1 MKELEYFINMIFVYF
16 INVLF
21 FFSGICLNSLV
32 ILTFWRSSQLRKKLC
47 YFMIMVLSCFDLL
60 AALVNIPL
68 SVLTAMLWLTGKL
81 GVYAKWVHTY
91 GLVANILVGM
101 SLKALLVMN
110 FDRYLAISHPMFHRT
125 SVTKSKLLILLAAV
139 NIVDVSMLMLT
150 DLLLSFAVYLLIWFT
165 ILYLPMIFINYK
177 LFTISR
183 KKNRNRLP
191 PGLKKTFSFKN
202 LSSCLLA
209 VAFFVVFY
217 IPSLVYIGLRMT
229 SPEVTHRM
237 NDAELAA
244 LWGRTTSSMNGT
256 FNCLIFFWK
265 DVVLRNEA
273 MKVVKT
279 MKALGRAQS
288 PVIHS
293 EISNQRPRIR

>member
-1 MKELEYFINMIFVYF
+1 MIFVYF
-16 INVLF
+16 INILF

-60 AALVNIPL
+60 ATLVNIPF
-68 SVLTAMLWLTGKL
+68 SVLMAMLWLTGKL

-91 GLVANILVGM
+91 GLVANILVAM

-125 SVTKSKLLILLAAV
+125 SITKSKLLILLAAV
-139 NIVDVSMLMLT
+139 NIVDVSMLMLANFQGFFT
-150 DLLLSFAVYLLIWFT
+150 VYLIISSI
-165 ILYLPMIFINYK
+165 ILLLPMIFINYK

-191 PGLKKTFSFKN
+191 PGLQKTFSFKN

-209 VAFFVVFY
+209 VACFVVFY
-217 IPSLVYIGLRMT
+217 IPSFVFIGLRMT
-229 SPEVTHRM
+229 SPEVTYRM

-265 DVVLRNEA
+265 DAVLRNEA

-279 MKALGRAQS
+279 IKAFGRAPS
-288 PVIHS
+288 PVIHR
-293 EISNQRPRIR
+293 EIRNQRPRTR